1 MLELFQLGYVED
13 AMFLR
18 VAGIIVMSLPL
29 RLKDFSHW
37 AQVARLAVGAGLV
50 MGASLVLGTRGASAD
65 YIMLRSG
72 GEIRGEL
79 LSDSNRAETKSK
91 SRVGS
96 LVDIV
101 SIRTL
106 SGAMVAVGKD
116 EVESVVRRKMVV
128 EEYESLRR
136 SCPNTLEAQWDLAE
150 WCRQKSLA
158 KERESHLRAVVSL
171 DPDHVAAHRGL
182 GHIKDRQ
189 GRWATHDEVMISRG
203 YVKHKGK
210 YVLPQELELIQQ
222 DERVTEA
229 EKGWFKRV
237 RMWHGWLDSD
247 RPDRQA
253 DALTQLKAIQD
264 PDAVPALSRY
274 FNAVPSEEQRM
285 LYVEILTRVI
295 GDKPVHALVQQS
307 LWDESKAIRG
317 AAVAGLLR
325 KDVGKALPDYVRAL
339 KNGLNFIV
347 NRAGDALGRLGNDAV
362 IPQLINALV
371 TRHVYTE
378 LVPDGGTGV
387 TTSGGMVPVGQ
398 PILPPNVDILLS
410 TGQLPQGV
418 RVEYPATPVRM
429 KEITY
434 EKDEQNP
441 SVLGALSLLTG
452 QDFAFDEA
460 AWRRWYNT
468 QRNTAAVK
476 KKKPKL

>member
-1 MLELFQLGYVED
+1 
-13 AMFLR
+13 MFLR
-18 VAGIIVMSLPL
+18 VAGTIAMSLPL
-29 RLKDFSHW
+29 GLKDFSRW
-37 AQVARLAVGAGLV
+37 LQAARLIVGAGSLIV
-50 MGASLVLGTRGASAD
+50 ANLVLGTRGASAD
-65 YIMLRSG
+65 YITLRSG

-79 LSDSNRAETKSK
+79 LSDPNRAETKGK
-91 SRVGS
+91 SRIGA
-96 LVDIV
+96 LVEFV

-106 SGAMVAVGKD
+106 SGAMVAVDKD
-116 EVESVVRRKMVV
+116 EVESVVRRKIVV

-136 SCPNTLEAQWDLAE
+136 SCPNTVEAQWDLAE

-158 KERESHLRAVVSL
+158 KERLSHLHAVVSL

-203 YVKHKGK
+203 YIKHKGK

-253 DALTQLKAIQD
+253 DALTQLKAVQD
-264 PDAVPALSRY
+264 PDAVPALTRY
-274 FNAVPSEEQRM
+274 FKAVPNEEQRM
-285 LYVEILTRVI
+285 LYVEILTRII
-295 GDKPVHALVQQS
+295 GDKPVRSLVQQS

-317 AAVAGLLR
+317 AAIAGVLR
-325 KDVGKALPDYVRAL
+325 KDAGKAVPDYLRAL
-339 KNGLNFIV
+339 KHGLNFIV
-347 NRAGDALGRLGNDAV
+347 NRAGDALGQLGNDAV
-362 IPQLINALV
+362 LPQLINALV

-387 TTSGGMVPVGQ
+387 TTSGGMAPVGQ
-398 PILPPNVDILLS
+398 SNLPPNVDILLS

-418 RVEYPATPVRM
+418 RVDYPATPVRM

-468 QRNTAAVK
+468 QRNSGGAK

>member
-1 MLELFQLGYVED
+1 M
-13 AMFLR
+13 
-18 VAGIIVMSLPL
+18 VMSFPL
-29 RLKDFSHW
+29 GLKDFARW
-37 AQVARLAVGAGLV
+37 ALVAGLV
-50 MGASLVLGTRGASAD
+50 VAAGLGLGGSQASAD
-65 YIMLRSG
+65 YITLRSG

-79 LSDSNRAETKSK
+79 LSDSNRAETKLR
-91 SRVGS
+91 SRGHALGES
-96 LVDIV
+96 PIDIV

-136 SCPNTLEAQWDLAE
+136 TCSNTLEAQWELAE
-150 WCRQKSLA
+150 WCRQKSLV
-158 KERESHLRAVVSL
+158 KERESHLRAVLAV

-189 GRWATHDEVMISRG
+189 GRWATHDEVMVSRG

-222 DERVTEA
+222 DERVSEA

-247 RPDRQA
+247 RSDRQA
-253 DALTQLKAIQD
+253 DALAQLKDIQD
-264 PDAVPALSRY
+264 PDAVPALARY
-274 FNAVPSEEQRM
+274 FKAVPNEEQRM

-295 GDKPVHALVQQS
+295 GDKPVPALVQQS
-307 LWDESKAIRG
+307 LWDESKAIRS
-317 AAVAGLLR
+317 AAIAGLLR
-325 KDVGKALPDYVRAL
+325 KEVGKALPYYLRAL
-339 KNGLNFIV
+339 KSGLNIVV
-347 NRAGDALGRLGNDAV
+347 NRAGDALGQLGNDAV

-398 PILPPNVDILLS
+398 QVLPPNIDILLS

-418 RVEYPATPVRM
+418 RVDYPATPVRM

-460 AWRRWYNT
+460 AWRRWYNS
-468 QRNTAAVK
+468 QRNSAGAK
-476 KKKPKL
+476 KKKTKP